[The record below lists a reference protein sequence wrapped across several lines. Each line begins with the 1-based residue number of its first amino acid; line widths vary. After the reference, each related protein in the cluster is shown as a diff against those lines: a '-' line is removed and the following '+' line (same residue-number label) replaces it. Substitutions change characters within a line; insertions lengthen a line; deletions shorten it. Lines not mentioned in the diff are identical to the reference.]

1 MVGRGY
7 WYKAIALPSV
17 YSLLSNSVRLAFL
30 LILLLRHP
38 EKLSKSPKDMKLM
51 YGEGKT
57 WASDPKVSN
66 LVTPSTQARWPWG
79 LAALSSSVKCAPPPQ
94 MWALSPVA
102 VHAFHPLRLKKASQG
117 DWCGSRWGPGH
128 RSPCLG
134 PCPPSLPCTE
144 DCPALPWYPCSF

>member
-79 LAALSSSVKCAPPPQ
+79 LAALSSSVKCAPRPSNVGTKPSGCPCLPPSEAQ
-94 MWALSPVA
+94 KSKSGWLMRQPMRPWAQISLPRTLSPLTA
-102 VHAFHPLRLKKASQG
+102 LHRRLSCFALIPL
-117 DWCGSRWGPGH
+117 
-128 RSPCLG
+128 
-134 PCPPSLPCTE
+134 
-144 DCPALPWYPCSF
+144 